1 MDSQS
6 NYRTNIISSSI
17 FSHFFKTIFP
27 IMKFF
32 KSLTLG
38 AASLFVVACGGGANT
53 PESVALGFSQAMG
66 NLDIAKAK
74 EFTTAKGKETLG
86 AMEGLMGMM
95 PEAEKAKAKEQAKS
109 LTKATCKVDGDKAS
123 CTICCGPDGKDS
135 PEALTL
141 VKENGKWAVEFDKGA
156 MGGGDTTPEPADTTT
171 TAPVDTTGA
180 AATTATTPSTTAP
193 AKGH

>member
-1 MDSQS
+1 
-6 NYRTNIISSSI
+6 
-17 FSHFFKTIFP
+17 
-27 IMKFF
+27 MKFF

-74 EFTTAKGKETLG
+74 EFTTSKSKETLG

-95 PEAEKAKAKEQAKS
+95 PEAEKAKAKEEAKK
-109 LTKATCKVDGDKAS
+109 LTKATCKVDGDKAT
-123 CTICCGPDGKDS
+123 CTICCDAEGKDS
-135 PEALTL
+135 AEALTL

-156 MGGGDTTPEPADTTT
+156 MGGGTPEPAPAADPQDTLK
-171 TAPVDTTGA
+171 ADTTGA

>member
-1 MDSQS
+1 
-6 NYRTNIISSSI
+6 
-17 FSHFFKTIFP
+17 
-27 IMKFF
+27 MKFF

-86 AMEGLMGMM
+86 AMEGMMGML
-95 PEAEKAKAKEQAKS
+95 PEAEKAKAKEEAKK
-109 LTKATCKVDGDKAS
+109 LTKATCKVEGDKAT
-123 CTICCGPDGKDS
+123 CTICCGADGKDS
-135 PEALTL
+135 AEALTL
-141 VKENGKWAVEFDKGA
+141 VKENGKWAVEFDKGG
-156 MGGGDTTPEPADTTT
+156 MGGGTTEPAPATGDTTA
-171 TAPVDTTGA
+171 TAAGDTTGA
-180 AATTATTPSTTAP
+180 AATTATTPSTTTAP

>member
-1 MDSQS
+1 
-6 NYRTNIISSSI
+6 
-17 FSHFFKTIFP
+17 
-27 IMKFF
+27 MKFF

-86 AMEGLMGMM
+86 AMEGMMGML
-95 PEAEKAKAKEQAKS
+95 PEAEKAKAKEEAKK
-109 LTKATCKVDGDKAS
+109 LTKATCKVEGDKAT
-123 CTICCGPDGKDS
+123 CTICCGADGKDS
-135 PEALTL
+135 AEALTL
-141 VKENGKWAVEFDKGA
+141 VKENGKWAVEFDKGG
-156 MGGGDTTPEPADTTT
+156 MGGGTTEPAPATGNDTTAI
-171 TAPVDTTGA
+171 DTTGA
-180 AATTATTPSTTAP
+180 AATTATTPSTTTAP